1 MGLFGKKKESPKKR
15 VVRTIPYVL
24 DDGMK
29 WVYCTGCRQNV
40 VGKHIKHYK
49 KRIRV
54 IGGNDDYE
62 TTDIY
67 RKGRHKTKTGYRC
80 KGSNRNVK
88 QVDMTD
94 NNHD

>member
-1 MGLFGKKKESPKKR
+1 MNLFGKKESPKKR
-15 VVRTIPYVL
+15 VRTVPYVL
-24 DDGMK
+24 DDDMK
-29 WVYCTGCRQNV
+29 WIYCTGCRQYV

-67 RKGRHKTKTGYRC
+67 RKGLHKTKGGNRC
-80 KGSNRNVK
+80 KGSNRNDK

>member
-1 MGLFGKKKESPKKR
+1 VNLFGKKESPKKQ
-15 VVRTIPYVL
+15 VRTIPYVL

-29 WVYCTGCRQNV
+29 WIYCKGCRQYV

-67 RKGRHKTKTGYRC
+67 RKGSHKTKGGYRC
-80 KGSNRNVK
+80 KGSNRNDK
-88 QVDMTD
+88 QVDRSD